1 MKTKFL
7 ITSSLLAS
15 GISMLAQIHQTGSTR
30 TGFNTAA
37 PANKVEITSSS
48 GDPYHGSANGSSG
61 LRLTNLTNT
70 NTALTNTLN
79 KVLSVDANG
88 DVILVNDNAG
98 SGTFGGAQ
106 NGCSVNGSN
115 VVELGNATGGTS
127 AQLLSNREV
136 PLNNFGLLFSGN
148 QTSSRFKI
156 GGTSLTSNAR
166 FEVEHHFSSGGSS
179 NQKAFHCLSDAEGST
194 YNKAIY
200 AETRDKNSSVFSPL
214 NIALHAKTQ
223 GLGFQVGMRV
233 ESISSANS
241 NQPTHGIEVSVD
253 NSSGSTGTMTGI
265 SVGAGNSSNPV
276 NFVFGLKSTA
286 NGGIINTAGIFQSH
300 NPPTNNTSNTGVF
313 GDAGNGAKE
322 NIGVRGEG
330 FSGTKSGT
338 TGNPIRNYGAMFAAT
353 GGNGINNVSLID
365 NMGVYASAVSTSGSS
380 SSNNYGV
387 YARATNNLNAQCTNY
402 GIWAEAFDPF
412 NTQISWAGWFD
423 GDVHIEGTN
432 SSRSG
437 YALRVNGDAFLSAG
451 STWQTSDQRFK
462 TNIQKLENASDKL
475 KKLNGYTYLFKTE
488 EFKKRNFSKTEQIGL
503 IAQELKEVFPQL
515 VREGS
520 DGYLAVNYEGMIPV
534 LLEGFKE
541 QQAQIEAQQQQIKE
555 LVNAL
560 LQNSATDNKNSS
572 AAGNQTSANVGTP
585 TTINLTDKNI
595 IVLNQNVPNP
605 FAESTEITYNIPQ
618 SFTKAQLIF
627 STYDGKVI
635 KVVDITEKGSGKLNV
650 FANDLSHGMYS
661 YQLVVDEKVI
671 DTKKMIRE

>member
-1 MKTKFL
+1 
-7 ITSSLLAS
+7 
-15 GISMLAQIHQTGSTR
+15 MLAQIHQTGSTR

-148 QTSSRFKI
+148 Q
-156 GGTSLTSNAR
+156 LTSKIKVGGNTLTNNGR
-166 FEVEHHFSSGGSS
+166 FEVEHHLATGGSA
-179 NQKAFHCLSDAEGST
+179 NQTAIYSMSDASGST
-194 YNKAIY
+194 LNRAIHAVTKDLNSSTFSPSNIAIY
-200 AETRDKNSSVFSPL
+200 AESKGVGAQTGIKLDVLSDPGSTQPTRGIDIITNNNLTSTGNVYGASIRAGSTNPNINFAYGVHAVTAGAKHLFGGAFSSSSPPNNNVLNVGAEGYASSGPVVNIGVNGGANSGVLLGNSGGAVITNYGGKFEASVGSNAAN
-214 NIALHAKTQ
+214 NI
-223 GLGFQVGMRV
+223 
-233 ESISSANS
+233 ESIGVYAEGGSASANS
-241 NQPTHGIEVSVD
+241 CTNY
-253 NSSGSTGTMTGI
+253 
-265 SVGAGNSSNPV
+265 
-276 NFVFGLKSTA
+276 GLKTRAA
-286 NGGIINTAGIFQSH
+286 NNAG
-300 NPPTNNTSNTGVF
+300 T
-313 GDAGNGAKE
+313 
-322 NIGVRGEG
+322 
-330 FSGTKSGT
+330 
-338 TGNPIRNYGAMFAAT
+338 
-353 GGNGINNVSLID
+353 
-365 NMGVYASAVSTSGSS
+365 
-380 SSNNYGV
+380 
-387 YARATNNLNAQCTNY
+387 CTNY
-402 GIWAEAFDPF
+402 GIWAEVDSP
-412 NTQISWAGWFD
+412 NGQISWAGWFN
-423 GDVHIEGTN
+423 GDVNIDGNNLSGT
-432 SSRSG
+432 G

-451 STWQTSDQRFK
+451 STWQTSDRRFK

-572 AAGNQTSANVGTP
+572 ASGNQTSANVGTQ